1 MIFTS
6 YYRGEIKGEAVSI
19 SLYPPKGWNGK
30 HLPLF
35 APTPELLQWWKSSA
49 KDAIAQEEYKRR
61 YREILDSRQQLIGL
75 WVGKQKDKP
84 VDMTLCCFEKT
95 GEFCHRHQVGE
106 EVIQV
111 YLPDFWGGEIG
122 ATRPQMKI
130 VQGGKNNHPRTFPTQ
145 VLVLID
151 KCHGAGFPVVCD
163 RLACGYYRVSLHG
176 EDLGVWSELGVL
188 SVLSGLQHEFYR
200 PRLVP
205 SLAAV
210 ATSQVTE
217 VQKETVFRQQAVVLY

>member
-6 YYRGEIKGEAVSI
+6 YYKGEIKGEAVSI

-49 KDAIAQEEYKRR
+49 KDAAAQNEYKRR
-61 YREILDSRQQLIGL
+61 FRQILDSRQQLIGL

-84 VDMTLCCFEKT
+84 MDMTLCCFEPSE
-95 GEFCHRHQVGE
+95 EFCHRHQVGE
-106 EVIQV
+106 EVIQA
-111 YLPDFWGGEIG
+111 YLPGLWGGEIS
-122 ATRPQMKI
+122 ATRPQLRI
-130 VQGGKNNHPRTFPTQ
+130 VQGGKINHPATFPDQ
-145 VLVLID
+145 VLELID
-151 KCHGAGFPVVCD
+151 KCHASGYLVVCD
-163 RLACGYYRVSLHG
+163 RLACGYYQVSLPG

-200 PRLVP
+200 PRLTP

-210 ATSQVTE
+210 ATPPVAE
-217 VQKETVFRQQAVVLY
+217 VQQETVLRQQAGALY